1 MVQLGQGDLCL
12 LLRIWYLAFEI
23 QRIFIA
29 IFLWSLFLISG
40 GEIAVLLLIYK
51 NNPQGWSLSIITG
64 FPHLCL
70 HDGINYDE
78 VVA

>member
-1 MVQLGQGDLCL
+1 MVQLGQWDLCL
-12 LLRIWYLAFEI
+12 LLRIWYLALVLL
-23 QRIFIA
+23 RIFIA
-29 IFLWSLFLISG
+29 IFLWPLFLISG

-51 NNPQGWSLSIITG
+51 NNPKGWSLSIIPG

-78 VVA
+78 VEA